1 MAAGKYNFTIDQG
14 SDFLTF
20 FTLKTTNNNGVTSN
34 RDLAGYTARASMRPT
49 LESSTVYNFV
59 TGVTTPTTNG
69 KITMSLDAGATSVIP
84 AGIYFYDLEILSG
97 TGGVERVIQGTVT
110 LRREVTR

>member
-1 MAAGKYNFTIDQG
+1 MTAGKYNLTIDQG

-20 FTLKTTNNNGVTSN
+20 FTLKQTSNGVTTN
-34 RDLAGYTARASMRPT
+34 RDLAGYTARASMRPS

>member
-20 FTLKTTNNNGVTSN
+20 FTLKTTTNGVTTN

-49 LESSTVYNFV
+49 PESLTAYNFV
-59 TGVTTPTTNG
+59 VGITTPTTNG
-69 KITMSLDAGATSVIP
+69 KITMSLASGVSKDIP
-84 AGIYFYDLEILSG
+84 AGIYLYDLELTSG
-97 TGGVERVIQGTVT
+97 AGSVERVIQGQIT
-110 LRREVTR
+110 LTREVTR